1 MYGSTPTRVI
11 IIFETRHIRLIMAS
25 LNVLVKR
32 LPSSPFPLV
41 SSLAFTAS
49 FPPPVFISIFSISWA
64 MLAVSISFCNLDFIG
79 CHVIDIRIF
88 KVSILCTFSLLFAVY
103 GGPQLSR
110 QNQKPHGKSKNITA
124 KPKTSRQKQKHHG
137 KTKNLTAKT
146 KYLTAKPNTSQQKQN
161 SFGFAVGIY
170 TVPLTGVRIKR
181 VDFRENI

>member
-110 QNQKPHGKSKNITA
+110 QNQKPHGESKNITA
-124 KPKTSRQKQKHHG
+124 KPKTSRQKQIPSRPNQILHS
-137 KTKNLTAKT
+137 KNKIALVLPWVFTQS
-146 KYLTAKPNTSQQKQN
+146 L
-161 SFGFAVGIY
+161 
-170 TVPLTGVRIKR
+170 
-181 VDFRENI
+181 

>member
-11 IIFETRHIRLIMAS
+11 IIFETRHIGLIMAS
-25 LNVLVKR
+25 LNVLVKL

-110 QNQKPHGKSKNITA
+110 QKQKPHGKNKI
-124 KPKTSRQKQKHHG
+124 PHD

-146 KYLTAKPNTSQQKQN
+146 NSLTAKPNTSQQKQN